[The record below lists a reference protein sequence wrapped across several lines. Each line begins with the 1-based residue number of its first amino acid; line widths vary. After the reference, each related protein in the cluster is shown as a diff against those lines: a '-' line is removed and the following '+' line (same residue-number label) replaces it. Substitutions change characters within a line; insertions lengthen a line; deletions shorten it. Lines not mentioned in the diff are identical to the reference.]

1 MTRTTCKI
9 AGIAVG
15 IAVFVT
21 QAMAADPLSVGQRV
35 TGQFAGGKEGTIMK
49 IGGAGDPYT
58 YRGCYF
64 VHFDYEGDDTTLGQ
78 WTCPPN
84 GFKLT
89 PLAAQPAAAA
99 PVTAAPVSAAPPAG
113 QPQPLPDQQPQPLPN
128 Q

>member
-1 MTRTTCKI
+1 MTLTGRKM

-15 IAVFVT
+15 IGLFVT
-21 QAMAADPLSVGQRV
+21 QAMAADALAVGQRV

-49 IGGAGDPYT
+49 IGGVGDPYT

-89 PLAAQPAAAA
+89 PLADQPAAAA
-99 PVTAAPVSAAPPAG
+99 PAPATAGPPGAPA
-113 QPQPLPDQQPQPLPN
+113 QPQPLPDQQPQPLP